1 MKQFKDGSVN
11 GITEGNIWKEVL
23 LFFFPILFGT
33 FFQQLYNTVDA
44 VVVGKF
50 VGTAALAA
58 VGGTSSNILNLLV
71 GFFVG
76 LSSGATVII
85 AQFWGSRDDIGVS
98 RAVHTGIA
106 LSIVGGG
113 LISVIGIFTARQT
126 LIWMGTPE
134 DVLAQSIVYLRIIYI
149 GLIPCLI
156 YNIGSGI
163 LRAVGD
169 SRRPLIFLII
179 CCFLNIVLDL
189 LFVLVFNWGVAGAA
203 GATVLA
209 QAISGV
215 LIMATLM
222 RSDTSFK
229 LILRKIRFHRETLV
243 NTIKIGLPSGL
254 QAVMYALS
262 NILLQASINAY
273 GTVTI
278 AAYTAF
284 GKLDGFYWMIIGAFG
299 VTITTFVGQNF
310 GARKFDRMFKCVRIC
325 LVLSLISTL
334 IVSSLYYFAGQSI
347 LPLFTD
353 DPAVLAE
360 GIRILKHMAFFF
372 GLYILV
378 EILSGT
384 LRGTGDSLV
393 PMILTAT
400 GVCVLRVIWVAAVVP
415 HVDDVLGVINSYPVS
430 WTLTSLL
437 FLAYYLPK
445 KWLVRRKKAMGY
457 LEGGE

>member
-1 MKQFKDGSVN
+1 MKRMESNSVN
-11 GITEGNIWKEVL
+11 AITEGVIWKQLL

-58 VGGTSSNILNLLV
+58 VGGSASTILNLLV

-85 AQFWGSRDDIGVS
+85 AQFWGSRDDEGVS

-106 LSIVGGG
+106 LSLAGGG
-113 LISVIGIFTARQT
+113 IITVIGILTSRMT
-126 LIWMGTPE
+126 LRWMGTPE
-134 DVLAQSIVYLRIIYI
+134 DVLAPSLVYMRILYI
-149 GLIPCLI
+149 GMIPSMI

-179 CCFLNIVLDL
+179 CCMLNIVLDL
-189 LFVLVFNWGVAGAA
+189 LFVLGFHMGVAGAA
-203 GATVLA
+203 AATVLA
-209 QAISGV
+209 QGISGA
-215 LIMATLM
+215 LIMVTLM
-222 RSDTSFK
+222 RSETSFRLHIK
-229 LILRKIRFHRETLV
+229 RIRFHKETLFS
-243 NTIKIGLPSGL
+243 TIRIGLPSGM
-254 QAVMYALS
+254 QSVMYSLS
-262 NILLQASINAY
+262 NILLQSAINAY

-278 AAYTAF
+278 AAYTAY
-284 GKLDGFYWMIIGAFG
+284 GKIDGFFWMVIGAFG

-310 GARKFDRMFKCVRIC
+310 GARKFNRMFKCVRIC
-325 LVLSLISTL
+325 LVLALIATLLLSTL
-334 IVSSLYYFAGQSI
+334 FYFGGEFI

-353 DPAVLAE
+353 DPAVLSE
-360 GIRILKHMAFFF
+360 GIVIVKHMAYFFA
-372 GLYILV
+372 LYILI

-384 LRGTGDSLV
+384 LRGTGDSMV
-393 PMILTAT
+393 PMIMTAT
-400 GVCVLRVIWVAAVVP
+400 GVCLLRVIWVIVVVP
-415 HVDDVLGVINSYPVS
+415 RVDSVLGVLNSYPVS
-430 WTLTSLL
+430 WALTSFM

-445 KWLVRRKKAMGY
+445 KWLIRRKKAMGFI
-457 LEGGE
+457 EE